1 MTAGMSEEEQGENQK
16 QAQVEAQ
23 IASIVANL
31 PLPPGLTIRAMTAA
45 DFPTIYA
52 LSEAEGW
59 NSPRVSKAQT
69 LESWH
74 NSWPVL
80 VLLYE
85 ENVIGFLRALT
96 DHAITTYIAD
106 ILVAPGWQR
115 QGLGRALLEVCHQL
129 TPQTHFVLMSVKEA
143 VKFYEKD
150 GFEHTIGFSKGF
162 PTPN

>member
-1 MTAGMSEEEQGENQK
+1 MSENNQSRN
-16 QAQVEAQ
+16 QTDNQREAQ
-23 IASIVANL
+23 LASIVANL
-31 PLPPGLTIRAMTAA
+31 PLPAGITIRGWIEA
-45 DFPTIYA
+45 DFPAIYA

-59 NSPRVSKAQT
+59 NSPRIPQSQT

-80 VLLYE
+80 VIVHE
-85 ENVIGFLRALT
+85 ETVIGFLRALT
-96 DHAITTYIAD
+96 DYAIATYIAD

-129 TPQTHFVLMSVKEA
+129 TPLTHFVLMSVKEA

-162 PTPN
+162 PLPD

>member
-1 MTAGMSEEEQGENQK
+1 MSLHNQSN
-16 QAQVEAQ
+16 QTNSQREIQ
-23 IASIVANL
+23 LASIVTNL
-31 PLPPGLTIRAMTAA
+31 PLPEGVTIRGWTEA
-45 DFPTIYA
+45 DFPAIYA

-59 NSPRVSKAQT
+59 NSPRIPQSQT
-69 LESWH
+69 LESWR

-80 VLLYE
+80 VIVHE
-85 ENVIGFLRALT
+85 ETVIGFLRAMT
-96 DHAITTYIAD
+96 DYAIATYIAD

-129 TPQTHFVLMSVKEA
+129 TPLTHFVLMSVKEA

-162 PTPN
+162 PLPG